1 MNDPGIRL
9 LSPDNRRVTCPIASL
24 DRLKSEGWRVD
35 PFPDRRSEHLST
47 LLAMNR
53 GGSALCVANGPSASD
68 LCPDFVSVWVR
79 RNDPL
84 IITCNAAWK
93 CDSIKLV
100 RNVHYHVVLDEP
112 FWQQFRDEIKGY
124 VRSKNAVLC
133 LAFDPEHED
142 IDYMPA
148 AVAMHATADANPPY
162 TPGIGFHGE
171 SSGCF
176 GAQMAMWAGVDSI
189 ALLGHDLTTIGGRT
203 HAWGVRYQDEKHRNY
218 PQGQMMLAGYSH
230 AYKQARE
237 LGIDMLNL
245 SIDSKVPDIR
255 KGDPYDLLNEMPL
268 RSITKTRTRRK

>member
-148 AVAMHATADANPPY
+148 A
-162 TPGIGFHGE
+162 
-171 SSGCF
+171 
-176 GAQMAMWAGVDSI
+176 
-189 ALLGHDLTTIGGRT
+189 RT